1 MVRLCISL
9 DLNIHLSSFM
19 FAMQGVAVPVTTV
32 PLSGEDYEQLQLLID
47 PLAECD
53 DHGIGLYQD
62 TLRFLEEHTKA

>member
-1 MVRLCISL
+1 
-9 DLNIHLSSFM
+9 M
-19 FAMQGVAVPVTTV
+19 FAMQGVAVPVTTA